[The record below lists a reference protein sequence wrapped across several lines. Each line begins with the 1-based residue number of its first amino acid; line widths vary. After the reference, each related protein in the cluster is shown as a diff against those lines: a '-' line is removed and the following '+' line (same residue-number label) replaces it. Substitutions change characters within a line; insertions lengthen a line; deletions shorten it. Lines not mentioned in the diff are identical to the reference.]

1 MSDLTVNSVNVGPA
15 FAQCRIRSLIGGASI
30 QGGTP
35 VYVDANG
42 LAQPASSLTAATA
55 QFAGIAMPRMN
66 SGYACGSGQ
75 ACEVVEAG
83 EVEGFNLAAAPYWAP
98 VYLSDDGGVGLAA
111 GTHAAQIGRVVPT
124 TDRDANGNL
133 RKLLMVFSP
142 WNVQTV

>member
-1 MSDLTVNSVNVGPA
+1 MSDLTVNSGNVGPA
-15 FAQCRIRSLIGGASI
+15 FAHCRIRSLIGGASI
-30 QGGTP
+30 LGGAP

-66 SGYACGSGQ
+66 NGYACGAGQ

-83 EVEGFNLAAAPYWAP
+83 EVEGFTLSTAAYWAP
-98 VYLSDDGGVGLAA
+98 VYLTDDGGIGLTA

-124 TDRDANGNL
+124 TDRDGNGNL
-133 RKLLMVFSP
+133 KKLLMVFSP

>member
-1 MSDLTVNSVNVGPA
+1 LADLVLTSGNVGPA
-15 FAQCRIRSLIGGASI
+15 FAHCRIRSLIGGAAI
-30 QGGTP
+30 VGGTP

-42 LAQPASSLTAATA
+42 LAQPASSANAATA

-66 SGYACGSGQ
+66 NGYACGSGQ

-83 EVEGFNLAAAPYWAP
+83 EVEGFTLSSAAYWAP
-98 VYLSDDGGVGLAA
+98 VYLSDDGGISLTA
-111 GTHAAQIGRVVPT
+111 GTHTAQIGRVVPT